1 MNHWI
6 LVPIVLPSL
15 LAPLIV
21 LAARH
26 DIVLQRCFSIAGT
39 ATVLAVSIGL
49 LVQAASGPPQVYELG
64 NWAAPFG
71 IVMVLDRLS
80 ALMLVLSSLLALLVL
95 VYAAQAWDTRGRH
108 FHALFQFQLMGLT
121 GAFLTGD
128 LFNLFVFFEVLL
140 IASYGLMLHGAGA
153 ERLRA
158 GLQYV
163 AVNLTGSTLFL
174 VAVGLIYGV
183 TGTLNMA
190 DLALRV
196 PLVPEADQGLLRAG
210 ALLLLAVFAIKAALV
225 PLHFWLP
232 GTYAAASAPVAA
244 LFAIMTKVGAYSIL
258 RVYTLAFGEGAGEA
272 AWLAAPWLLPAALVT
287 MLLGMLG
294 VLAAR
299 SLRWLVCFATIGS
312 MGTLLTAFGAFTEQ
326 ATAAGLYYLLHS
338 TLVVAALFLLAE
350 QVALR
355 RGAKGDS
362 LGTAPPFPQ
371 IGLLAALFFLAAIAM
386 VGMPPLGGFLGKL
399 LILDGVRGNPLA
411 PWIWVLV
418 LGTSALALLGFARA
432 GSLLFWKPS
441 ALATGPAPAAAPA
454 PPLPLIAV
462 ALLLAAL
469 VLLTVFAG
477 PVTGYLDATAAQL
490 YRPQGYIGAVLG
502 PEAPFRAPGS

>member
-21 LAARH
+21 LAARN

-49 LVQAASGPPQVYELG
+49 LVQAAGGPPQVYELG
-64 NWAAPFG
+64 NWPAPFG

-174 VAVGLIYGV
+174 VGVALIYGV

-210 ALLLLAVFAIKAALV
+210 GLLLLVVFAVKAALV

-232 GTYAAASAPVAA
+232 ATYAAAAAPVAA

-258 RVYTLAFGEGAGEA
+258 RVYTLVFGDGAGEA

-287 MLLGMLG
+287 MLLGMVG

-326 ATAAGLYYLLHS
+326 AVSAGLYYLVHS
-338 TLVVAALFLLAE
+338 TLVVALLFLLAE
-350 QVALR
+350 QVAQR
-355 RGAKGDS
+355 RGAHGDS
-362 LGTAPPFPQ
+362 LDEAPSYPQ
-371 IGLLAALFFLAAIAM
+371 IGLLAALFFVAAIAM
-386 VGMPPLGGFLGKL
+386 VGMPPLSGFLGKL
-399 LILDGVRGNPLA
+399 LILDGVRGNPFET
-411 PWIWVLV
+411 WIWALL

-432 GSLLFWKPS
+432 GSRLFWKP
-441 ALATGPAPAAAPA
+441 AAAEGRLEATAPAAA
-454 PPLPLIAV
+454 LPMV
-462 ALLLAAL
+462 TVGLLLTAL

-490 YRPQGYIGAVLG
+490 FEPRGYIAAVLG
-502 PEAPFRAPGS
+502 PEAPFRASGL